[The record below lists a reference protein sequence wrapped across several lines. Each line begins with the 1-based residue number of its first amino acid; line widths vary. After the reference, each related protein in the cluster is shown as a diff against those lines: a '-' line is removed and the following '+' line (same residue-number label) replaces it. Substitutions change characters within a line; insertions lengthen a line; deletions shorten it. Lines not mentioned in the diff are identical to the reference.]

1 MQGSEIEH
9 ASPQRIGT
17 NLHRKMGNICMLLDY
32 IINCS
37 HEQLIF
43 KKEKGG
49 EKKKGEKEKGGKG
62 KEFMIYIN

>member
-1 MQGSEIEH
+1 
-9 ASPQRIGT
+9 
-17 NLHRKMGNICMLLDY
+17 MLLDY

-37 HEQLIF
+37 HERLIF

-62 KEFMIYIN
+62 KEFMIYIYFTY

>member
-1 MQGSEIEH
+1 
-9 ASPQRIGT
+9 
-17 NLHRKMGNICMLLDY
+17 MLLDY

-62 KEFMIYIN
+62 KEFMI